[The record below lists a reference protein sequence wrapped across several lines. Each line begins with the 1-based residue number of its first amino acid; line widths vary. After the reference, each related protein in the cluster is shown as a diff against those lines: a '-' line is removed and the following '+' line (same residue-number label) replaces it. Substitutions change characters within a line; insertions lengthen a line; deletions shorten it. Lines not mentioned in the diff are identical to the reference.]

1 MNNKRS
7 SRSSIAKKY
16 KEFVDLRKKLESQL
30 FISNRTEAPYCTKN
44 SKRSSRVSTKSHES
58 CWKRKM
64 MDFISIESCCKSVGS
79 KCKDIFCM
87 LLTICPSLRER
98 VHSFAWMNEGPSK
111 LLNYEKIIICIWWSF
126 AFMVLH
132 ERAKLQK
139 VFFGKSFFCIARVS
153 FLLTWCTNQNV
164 CLFQILGSI

>member
-1 MNNKRS
+1 MFDWSMNNKRS
-7 SRSSIAKKY
+7 SSSIAKKY

-64 MDFISIESCCKSVGS
+64 MDFISIESGCRYLQMH
-79 KCKDIFCM
+79 IRY
-87 LLTICPSLRER
+87 LLYVIEELPFLRER

-111 LLNYEKIIICIWWSF
+111 LLNFEKIIICIWWSF

-139 VFFGKSFFCIARVS
+139 VFFGKSFFCIARE
-153 FLLTWCTNQNV
+153 
-164 CLFQILGSI
+164 CLFY